1 MQMLQPGDRIVS
13 PRGEEMYAEPR
24 FIVPGQAAWAFVLNG
39 RAVGVLVLRTGAA
52 AKLRCCDGEGRVHDE
67 TLMAPSE
74 DVAIGMAVQRMALV
88 TAHFLGERHPLTRA
102 ATANA
107 TAA

>member
-1 MQMLQPGDRIVS
+1 
-13 PRGEEMYAEPR
+13 
-24 FIVPGQAAWAFVLNG
+24 
-39 RAVGVLVLRTGAA
+39 
-52 AKLRCCDGEGRVHDE
+52 
-67 TLMAPSE
+67 MAPSE